1 MENHKIVLAQR
12 PQGLPAAQDFRAE
25 QSAVD
30 AVPAGGVLIKNHFLS
45 IDPAMRGWICD
56 LDNYLPAVAID
67 SVMRSLAVGEVVRS
81 DCEQYAPGDQVTGW
95 FGWQHYAAVS
105 AEAVIRKVL
114 PEEGALSLSLGVLG
128 LNGITASLVL
138 RLIGKPQAGETVLV
152 STAAGGVGSIV
163 GQLAKRAGCRVIG
176 LTGADDKV
184 ERCVGEFGYD
194 VAINYKSTTD
204 LQQAIKAVCP
214 DGVDVY
220 LDSVGGPIADAA
232 IACMNINGRI
242 IQCGTASIAS
252 WDPIPEGPRRERYI
266 LTKRLLQQGFVVF
279 DHLSIWPEVIA
290 ELAALVKNGELTVQ
304 EDIRAGLAAAPAA
317 LEDLYTG
324 SNNGKTLVAL

>member
-1 MENHKIVLAQR
+1 MENQRIVLVQR
-12 PQGLPAAQDFRAE
+12 PNGLPSARHFRAE
-25 QSAVD
+25 QAAVN

-56 LDNYLPAVAID
+56 LDNYLPPVAIN
-67 SVMRSLAVGEVVRS
+67 SVMRSLAVGEVVSS
-81 DCEQYAPGDQVTGW
+81 DCEQYAPGDRVTGW

-105 AEAVIRKVL
+105 AEAIIRKVL
-114 PEEGALSLSLGVLG
+114 PEEGPLSLSLGVLG

-138 RLIGKPQAGETVLV
+138 RLIGKPQTGETVLV

-163 GQLAKRAGCRVIG
+163 GQLAKQAGCRVVG

-184 ERCVGEFGYD
+184 ERCVSEFGYD
-194 VAINYKSTTD
+194 VAINYKSATD
-204 LQQAIKAVCP
+204 LQQAIKTLCP

-220 LDSVGGPIADAA
+220 LDSVGGPMADAA
-232 IACMNINGRI
+232 VACMNINGRI

-252 WDPIPEGPRRERYI
+252 WDPIPEAPRRERYI

-279 DHLSIWPEVIA
+279 DHMSLWPEVIA
-290 ELAALVKNGELTVQ
+290 QLAAMVKSGELTVQ
-304 EDIRAGLAAAPAA
+304 EDRRSGLAAAPVA
-317 LEDLYTG
+317 LEDLYSG
-324 SNNGKTLVAL
+324 RNNGKTLIVL